1 MTPFQALLVVL
12 VARYLPGLLDPIPT
26 LREAQRLMYFLI
38 QSGEPLRL
46 RFQKGYDG
54 PFTEDL
60 FHEVGAMAG
69 HFIVTP
75 PISDGTPDMELELA
89 PGASEEATVFLE
101 NHPDTRARFNRVSDL
116 VEGFETSYGLEL
128 LSAVHWVVQNERVRN
143 LGDVIRHTHAWNSRK
158 QRFNP
163 RQIGIAVDT
172 LAGKGW
178 IPKMQ

>member
-1 MTPFQALLVVL
+1 
-12 VARYLPGLLDPIPT
+12 
-26 LREAQRLMYFLI
+26 
-38 QSGEPLRL
+38 
-46 RFQKGYDG
+46 
-54 PFTEDL
+54 
-60 FHEVGAMAG
+60 
-69 HFIVTP
+69 
-75 PISDGTPDMELELA
+75 MELELA